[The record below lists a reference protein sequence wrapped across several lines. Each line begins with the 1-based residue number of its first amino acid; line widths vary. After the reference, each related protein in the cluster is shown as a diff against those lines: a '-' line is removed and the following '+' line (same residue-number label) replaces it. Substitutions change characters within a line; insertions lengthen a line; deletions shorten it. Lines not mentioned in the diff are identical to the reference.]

1 MNLQTDNRQY
11 QSGFGNH
18 FETEVL
24 AGALPVGRNSPQ
36 KCAYGLYAEQ
46 FSGSAFTAPRE
57 SNRRSWLY
65 RIRPSVITEDFVPVS
80 HEGLSLS
87 AEDVISSP
95 NQMRWDP
102 QSAPS
107 TKTDFIEGLFA
118 ICGNGSVGTQM
129 GVGVYSYAA
138 NSDMEGYFYNSDGE
152 MLIVPQQGSL
162 CICTE
167 MGTLD
172 VTPKEICVI
181 PRGLKFQVALKDSD
195 KFARGYVCENYGAP
209 FELPNL
215 GPIGANGLASARD
228 FLTPVASYE
237 DTIGEFALLNKFGGQ
252 LWCSALDHSPFNVV
266 AWHGN
271 YAPYKYDLS
280 RFNTINSVS
289 FDHCDPSIFTVLT
302 SPSSRSGVANC
313 DFAIFP
319 PRWMVTED
327 TFRPPWFHRNIMSE
341 FMGLIEG
348 AYDAKAE
355 GFVPGGASLHNT
367 MSLHGPDATTFE
379 RASNKDL
386 EPEYLDKTMAFMFES
401 NLTYSVSKKALKS
414 SLRQTNYHQVWHG
427 LKSHFDAKNT
437 K

>member
-1 MNLQTDNRQY
+1 MSLQTDNREY
-11 QSGFGNH
+11 QNGFGNH
-18 FETEVL
+18 FESEALV
-24 AGALPVGRNSPQ
+24 GALPIGRNSPQ

-46 FSGSAFTAPRE
+46 FSGSAFTAPRGD
-57 SNRRSWLY
+57 NKRSWLY
-65 RIRPSVITEDFVPVS
+65 RIRPSAIGSDFVPLP
-80 HEGLSLS
+80 HPNLSLL

-107 TKTDFIEGLFA
+107 AKTDFIEGLFA
-118 ICGNGSVGTQM
+118 ICGNGSVCTQV
-129 GVGVYSYAA
+129 GVGIYTYAA
-138 NSDMEGYFYNSDGE
+138 NSDMESYFYNSDAE
-152 MLIVPQQGSL
+152 MLIVPQQGTL
-162 CICTE
+162 YIATE
-167 MGTLD
+167 MGVLE
-172 VTPKEICVI
+172 VAPKEICVI
-181 PRGLKFQVALKDSD
+181 PRGLKFQVTLGESET
-195 KFARGYVCENYGAP
+195 FARGYICENYGAP

-237 DTIGEFALLNKFGGQ
+237 DTVAEFALLNKFGGQ
-252 LWCSALDHSPFNVV
+252 LWQTTLDHSPFNVV

-289 FDHCDPSIFTVLT
+289 FDHCDPSIFSVLT
-302 SPSSRSGVANC
+302 SPSSRPGVANC
-313 DFAIFP
+313 DFVIFP
-319 PRWMVTED
+319 PRWMVAED

-348 AYDAKAE
+348 TYDAKAQ

-367 MSLHGPDATTFE
+367 MSLHGPDVETFE

-401 NLTYSVSKKALKS
+401 HLAYSVSKKALNS
-414 SLRQTNYHQVWHG
+414 PLRQTDYHQVWQG
-427 LKSHFDAKNT
+427 LTSHFNADKR
-437 K
+437 